1 MNLVFSLSLCLIS
14 REYWSYLGT
23 PITHLYPIGWFLH
36 SRTQRLVVEEQQ
48 LLLQPQITAAG
59 IENSILHSYGKTCG
73 IQNMHRSLESSSH
86 LESFRII

>member
-1 MNLVFSLSLCLIS
+1 MNLVFSLSLIS

-59 IENSILHSYGKTCG
+59 IEKLQPFSVSYTPMGKRAGYKTCTD
-73 IQNMHRSLESSSH
+73 H
-86 LESFRII
+86 